1 MTYRPQIQNGQ
12 VVKRPRPASS
22 HQYNSWTQ
30 YSAAQ
35 PTARRYPTAS
45 ATATMAPVW
54 SGISFGELAHNGLGV
69 LGLDEK
75 ISTTEVKTRAAGR
88 TMTRVG
94 LMGGLIS
101 CGLLVVSG
109 FVFSLRDHFKAHAMG
124 REEVGMRRALDQS
137 QAEQRGLEYELG
149 QVTSPQAIDQTARQ
163 YGLAPVALDLKSK
176 VIVPAQ
182 SSKKTVQDKH

>member
-1 MTYRPQIQNGQ
+1 MAYRPQIQNGQ

-22 HQYNSWTQ
+22 QHYNSSPQ
-30 YSAAQ
+30 YSAA
-35 PTARRYPTAS
+35 RRYPVAA
-45 ATATMAPVW
+45 ATATMAPAW

-75 ISTTEVKTRAAGR
+75 ISTTEAKTRAAGK
-88 TMTRVG
+88 TMTRLG

-137 QAEQRGLEYELG
+137 QAEQRGLEYQLG
-149 QVTSPQAIDQTARQ
+149 QAVSPQAIEQAARQ
-163 YGLAPVALDLKSK
+163 YGLAPVELDLKNK
-176 VIVPAQ
+176 VIAPAKTIA
-182 SSKKTVQDKH
+182 KKEQGKH

>member
-12 VVKRPRPASS
+12 VVKRSRPASS
-22 HQYNSWTQ
+22 QHYNNSPQ
-30 YSAAQ
+30 YSV
-35 PTARRYPTAS
+35 ARRYPAAS
-45 ATATMAPVW
+45 ATATMSPAW

-75 ISTTEVKTRAAGR
+75 ISTTEAKTRADGK
-88 TMTRVG
+88 TMTRLG

-137 QAEQRGLEYELG
+137 QSEQRGLEYQLG
-149 QVTSPQAIDQTARQ
+149 QAVSPPALDQAARQ
-163 YGLAPVALDLKSK
+163 YALSPVELDQKNK
-176 VIVPAQ
+176 VVVPVK
-182 SSKKTVQDKH
+182 SSKKTGQGKH

>member
-12 VVKRPRPASS
+12 VVKRSRPALS
-22 HQYNSWTQ
+22 QYYNSAPQ
-30 YSAAQ
+30 YSV
-35 PTARRYPTAS
+35 ARRSSVAS
-45 ATATMAPVW
+45 ATMAPAW

-75 ISTTEVKTRAAGR
+75 ISTTEAKTRAVGK
-88 TMTRVG
+88 TMTRLG
-94 LMGGLIS
+94 LMGGLMS

-137 QAEQRGLEYELG
+137 QAEQRGLQYELG
-149 QVTSPQAIDQTARQ
+149 QAVNPQAIDQAARQ
-163 YGLAPVALDLKSK
+163 YALAPVELDQKNK
-176 VIVPAQ
+176 VIIPANKN
-182 SSKKTVQDKH
+182 KKTEQGKH